1 MPSARPLERRACL
14 FYPGAMLPGEGRQAV
29 VIEDH
34 ARREAEKALD
44 MFIRRLEKIAQRWG
58 ATPAALSAPS
68 VSEESK
74 RDSRLEIELI
84 REVQLLE
91 QASAEIEQR
100 LAARR
105 NLIEGQRR
113 ERQQRWEHEGGS
125 EP

>member
-1 MPSARPLERRACL
+1 MPSTSPLERRACL
-14 FYPGAMLPGEGRQAV
+14 VYPGAMLPGEGGQAV

-58 ATPAALSAPS
+58 GTPAALSAPS

-74 RDSRLEIELI
+74 RDSRLEIELV

-105 NLIEGQRR
+105 NLIEG
-113 ERQQRWEHEGGS
+113 
-125 EP
+125 